1 MNKPT
6 DHEILRRLRL
16 GNIKCLLR
24 HRYGP
29 TLPDDDAGREDLFEL
44 LLQVSL
50 RIKAP
55 TKVMRN
61 FIQTWAPWMAEAEAS
76 EFIQRIERIPP
87 NLRYRTAEHL
97 GQRFNV
103 TNAER
108 ERLRLWLIAPVDI
121 DLAEW
126 RKAKRR
132 ARSRLWMQR
141 RRREAGVR
149 SRTAYLAVSL
159 SRQNP
164 WKAEGISRRTWYRRQ
179 TQMAQMAQV
188 RGPINSNKKVHTPVP
203 PQRWGRARLEG
214 GALLR
219 YTDRCCT

>member
-1 MNKPT
+1 VNKPT

-97 GQRFNV
+97 GHRFNV

-126 RKAKRR
+126 RPNK
-132 ARSRLWMQR
+132 
-141 RRREAGVR
+141 
-149 SRTAYLAVSL
+149 L
-159 SRQNP
+159 SR
-164 WKAEGISRRTWYRRQ
+164 S
-179 TQMAQMAQV
+179 
-188 RGPINSNKKVHTPVP
+188 
-203 PQRWGRARLEG
+203 
-214 GALLR
+214 
-219 YTDRCCT
+219 